1 MGLSRLCCVT
11 AYLSPVCTQIKAVKA
26 LIEIF
31 LMSAFNVDVIRLNHT
46 NRSLSS
52 VDKIQVTPNYNI

>member
-11 AYLSPVCTQIKAVKA
+11 AYLFPVCTQIKAVKA
-26 LIEIF
+26 STEIF
-31 LMSAFNVDVIRLNHT
+31 LMSAFNVDVIRL
-46 NRSLSS
+46 RSLSS